1 MRIANSPLP
10 KGTVPFIGFVFSQMA
25 ATTFVVGLFELILQ
39 RLGYIPSN
47 SWQFYVLHL
56 AILLPAVL
64 LLSPAG
70 FLSDKFPKEKVTRVV
85 SACMLAAVGL
95 FAFAVQRGSMALA
108 AVSAALIFVSVAI
121 QHPAKYGYI
130 KELYGADMLAQG
142 AGAVTIASLVSMI
155 LGGFSVAVAFKA
167 LAPSDAVSF
176 GDFGQATL
184 PLLAAALALNLLAVV
199 FSFCM
204 PAVGKSQQDLKF
216 PWKRYLTLRNGR
228 RKLKKAWRNPAV
240 RQSIIGLSMFWVM
253 IFLLVFVM
261 QEQFVSN
268 ALFDDVFFNVKVLL
282 GAVGL
287 IAGCLYAMKMSTAF
301 IETGL
306 IPTGTAG
313 AAISIFLIPLVPH
326 PADSV
331 LFGVLGFCGGLYML
345 PMLSMLLYHTKPR
358 SAGHVLAV
366 NNAVQRVCIIAFY
379 AVSAVALNFLG
390 FDQRQLFFIL
400 GVVCFAGTVWALSA
414 LPQTFMR
421 LIIRNVVSFRFHFDV
436 CGLKNLPWEG
446 PVLLVGNHNSLI
458 DWALL
463 QMACP
468 RPLRIVLHRESYEKW
483 YIKLLL
489 TQMNVIRLDLSD
501 TAPAM
506 EAAREALL
514 AGEAVAVFPENGL
527 SRTGNVNRFRLDW
540 SRAIEGVENAK
551 LVPFYIQGLWGSS
564 FSMTDPSVIEQSQS
578 GRRWVSVAFG
588 EPVPIDTPAP
598 VVKAHVQEL
607 SISAWSNYVHKL
619 EPFATM
625 WLRTVKRVRFSP
637 AVYSPDGSHFS
648 AISLATAALSFAK
661 LIDELTPGQKNIAI
675 MIPPSAP
682 GIIVNLAALA
692 KAKTVINLNYTNTA
706 EVLDYCCQKADVQTI
721 FTAKVFMDRMRARGM
736 DVDLLTSRYK
746 VYYME
751 DLKGMLKK
759 PALLFNYLRLLLL
772 PAWWIEMRDFRKTTM
787 DDVVSIMFSS
797 GSEGTPKGVELTHFN
812 LVANIKQC
820 GSVLQVRRGD
830 VMLGLLPL
838 FHAFGFSI
846 TAMMCVME
854 GLPVA
859 TCPDPTDIK
868 TIGRICAEFKVSIMV
883 STGTFLRM
891 WGSSRH
897 IHPLMF
903 SHLRAIYAG
912 AEKIRP
918 DVRELYRSKFKCE
931 IFEGFGTTETT
942 PVAAVNASDALM
954 DDYRTVQVGNKPGTV
969 GQPLPGTQFRIVDPD
984 TMEELPV
991 GEDGLILI
999 GGTQIMK
1006 GYLKDPERTAQA
1018 LVELN
1023 GHRWYKTGDKG
1034 HLDEDGFLTIVDRYS
1049 RFVKIGGEMI
1059 SLSSIDYKIS
1069 ESTLFDD
1076 VSYFSVPVPDRV
1088 KGEKIVLLYA
1098 GEAPEEEIK
1107 ERLGKVKL
1115 PPLMQPAA
1123 VMKVDELPRL
1133 GSGKVDFVTA
1143 KRIAQ
1148 ERLGS

>member
-1 MRIANSPLP
+1 M
-10 KGTVPFIGFVFSQMA
+10 
-25 ATTFVVGLFELILQ
+25 
-39 RLGYIPSN
+39 
-47 SWQFYVLHL
+47 
-56 AILLPAVL
+56 
-64 LLSPAG
+64 
-70 FLSDKFPKEKVTRVV
+70 
-85 SACMLAAVGL
+85 
-95 FAFAVQRGSMALA
+95 
-108 AVSAALIFVSVAI
+108 
-121 QHPAKYGYI
+121 
-130 KELYGADMLAQG
+130 
-142 AGAVTIASLVSMI
+142 
-155 LGGFSVAVAFKA
+155 
-167 LAPSDAVSF
+167 
-176 GDFGQATL
+176 
-184 PLLAAALALNLLAVV
+184 
-199 FSFCM
+199 
-204 PAVGKSQQDLKF
+204 
-216 PWKRYLTLRNGR
+216 
-228 RKLKKAWRNPAV
+228 
-240 RQSIIGLSMFWVM
+240 
-253 IFLLVFVM
+253 
-261 QEQFVSN
+261 
-268 ALFDDVFFNVKVLL
+268 
-282 GAVGL
+282 
-287 IAGCLYAMKMSTAF
+287 
-301 IETGL
+301 
-306 IPTGTAG
+306 
-313 AAISIFLIPLVPH
+313 
-326 PADSV
+326 
-331 LFGVLGFCGGLYML
+331 
-345 PMLSMLLYHTKPR
+345 
-358 SAGHVLAV
+358 
-366 NNAVQRVCIIAFY
+366 
-379 AVSAVALNFLG
+379 
-390 FDQRQLFFIL
+390 
-400 GVVCFAGTVWALSA
+400 
-414 LPQTFMR
+414 
-421 LIIRNVVSFRFHFDV
+421 
-436 CGLKNLPWEG
+436 
-446 PVLLVGNHNSLI
+446 
-458 DWALL
+458 
-463 QMACP
+463 
-468 RPLRIVLHRESYEKW
+468 
-483 YIKLLL
+483 
-489 TQMNVIRLDLSD
+489 
-501 TAPAM
+501 
-506 EAAREALL
+506 
-514 AGEAVAVFPENGL
+514 
-527 SRTGNVNRFRLDW
+527 
-540 SRAIEGVENAK
+540 
-551 LVPFYIQGLWGSS
+551 
-564 FSMTDPSVIEQSQS
+564 
-578 GRRWVSVAFG
+578 
-588 EPVPIDTPAP
+588 
-598 VVKAHVQEL
+598 
-607 SISAWSNYVHKL
+607 
-619 EPFATM
+619 
-625 WLRTVKRVRFSP
+625 
-637 AVYSPDGSHFS
+637 
-648 AISLATAALSFAK
+648 
-661 LIDELTPGQKNIAI
+661 
-675 MIPPSAP
+675 
-682 GIIVNLAALA
+682 
-692 KAKTVINLNYTNTA
+692 
-706 EVLDYCCQKADVQTI
+706 
-721 FTAKVFMDRMRARGM
+721 
-736 DVDLLTSRYK
+736 
-746 VYYME
+746 
-751 DLKGMLKK
+751 
-759 PALLFNYLRLLLL
+759 
-772 PAWWIEMRDFRKTTM
+772 
-787 DDVVSIMFSS
+787 
-797 GSEGTPKGVELTHFN
+797 
-812 LVANIKQC
+812 
-820 GSVLQVRRGD
+820 LQVRRGD